1 MQLPSMFPSQAVEP
15 PSQAVEPPCTLAYQ
29 GAAVSHLAARRVA
42 LRTDLRD
49 LRSAMTELAGS
60 GQQVVRTLADARS

>member
-1 MQLPSMFPSQAVEP
+1 MDAAFGGKQP

-29 GAAVSHLAARRVA
+29 GGAASHRAARRVA

-49 LRSAMTELAGS
+49 LRSALTELAGS